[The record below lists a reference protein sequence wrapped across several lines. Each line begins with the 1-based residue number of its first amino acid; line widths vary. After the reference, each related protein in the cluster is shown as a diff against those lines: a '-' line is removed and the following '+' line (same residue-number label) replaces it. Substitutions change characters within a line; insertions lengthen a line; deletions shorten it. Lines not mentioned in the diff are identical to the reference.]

1 MLSINQI
8 CFILKG
14 LTADAADP
22 DLGAFDDELD
32 TDYVINRAIA
42 PMIDRVIDY
51 MIELDYFSS
60 MLCWAIASLFASLL
74 NRFAF

>member
-1 MLSINQI
+1 MPYL
-8 CFILKG
+8 LKG

-22 DLGAFDDELD
+22 DLVAFDDELG
-32 TDYVINRAIA
+32 TDHVIDRAIA

-51 MIELDYFSS
+51 VIELDYFSS
-60 MLCWAIASLFASLL
+60 MLCWAIASLFALLL

>member
-1 MLSINQI
+1 MIV
-8 CFILKG
+8 LKG

-51 MIELDYFSS
+51 VIERDYFSS

>member
-1 MLSINQI
+1 MPPTRTLS
-8 CFILKG
+8 
-14 LTADAADP
+14 
-22 DLGAFDDELD
+22 FDDELG
-32 TDYVINRAIA
+32 TDHVIDRAID

-51 MIELDYFSS
+51 AIELDYFSS